1 MSARSLAELAVERDV
16 RPVGEQTGSATEV
29 LVAAIPSETLA
40 AYTALVGIVLAADVG
55 AGYGAFRWS
64 AYVIFVVFAFLAPF
78 AGYYRKVTSPEST
91 PDADHRRFPV
101 LECAAAA
108 LAAAAWGLVMPGS
121 PLGIVLDGNA
131 LVFATAALVL
141 GAATLL
147 AFATQFLGKAND
159 RNTAGVPVP
168 TFVIDEPCRSRA
180 SARPGSPGNARTSA
194 DARRT
199 SARSRGGLRRPH
211 PLPRIP
217 VTLSSASPP
226 RLTPVRGRPGASPAR
241 G

>member
-16 RPVGEQTGSATEV
+16 RPVGEETGSATEV

-64 AYVIFVVFAFLAPF
+64 AYVLFVAFAFLAPY
-78 AGYYRKVTSPEST
+78 AGYHRTVTSPQSP

-101 LECAAAA
+101 LECAVAA

-121 PLGIVLDGNA
+121 PLSIVLAGNA
-131 LVFATAALVL
+131 LVFATAAIVL
-141 GAATLL
+141 GVTTVL

-159 RNTAGVPVP
+159 RNPATTVVP
-168 TFVIDEPCRSRA
+168 EE
-180 SARPGSPGNARTSA
+180 
-194 DARRT
+194 
-199 SARSRGGLRRPH
+199 
-211 PLPRIP
+211 
-217 VTLSSASPP
+217 ASP
-226 RLTPVRGRPGASPAR
+226 TPLASIGTGRMAGHH
-241 G
+241 